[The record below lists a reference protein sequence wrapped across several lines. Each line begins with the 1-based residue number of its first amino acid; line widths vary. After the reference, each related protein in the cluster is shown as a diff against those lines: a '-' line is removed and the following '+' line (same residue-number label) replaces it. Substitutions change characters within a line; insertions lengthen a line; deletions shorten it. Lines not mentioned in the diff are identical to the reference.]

1 MTRSS
6 QQSINMWDGIS
17 CCYIYFIP
25 ILFIIVCFLSQNIL
39 YLLQAAMS
47 FGFLPLLFGWS
58 LLILPTYPQSP
69 CYQGKNDF
77 WGLFRKIK
85 ISVKNISLIQ
95 VYPWFYQFLF
105 YSFFMLWY
113 NLTVSQIWSSIF
125 FKYLIF
131 KGYIMSHWLISIIF
145 K

>member
-1 MTRSS
+1 MGWYILLLYIFYSNFIYHCMF
-6 QQSINMWDGIS
+6 SIPKHLIFVTS
-17 CCYIYFIP
+17 CHDLGF
-25 ILFIIVCFLSQNIL
+25 FTIVI
-39 YLLQAAMS
+39 
-47 FGFLPLLFGWS
+47 WS
-58 LLILPTYPQSP
+58 LLIFPTYPQSP

-77 WGLFRKIK
+77 WGIFRKIK

-95 VYPWFYQFLF
+95 VYPWFYQLFF

-131 KGYIMSHWLISIIF
+131 KGDLMSHWLISIIF